1 MSTPGALVEAPSLG
15 ASPRAEPTAVRG
27 RPRSLLR
34 RIAGRPVTLVSLIFV
49 VGIVGACALAPW
61 LAPYSPY
68 TNDFNAVL
76 SGPGLHHLLGT
87 DELGRDT
94 LSRILYGGRPT
105 LLATGLATAI
115 AVVLG
120 TALGVLSGYRRGW
133 VDRVLAAWGDLLLAM
148 PVLVV
153 LIVVISVFPSSL
165 YPTMIPLGVLLSAGP
180 MRVVRSATLAVRE
193 ELYIDAARVVGLPHR
208 RIMSRHVVP
217 RLWGPIVVQATL
229 VAAVALVVAS
239 GLAFLGFGIN
249 PPTPSW
255 GSMVADAATQ
265 FERQAWLLVPSG
277 GIITLT
283 VLALGLLGD
292 GITSLVDERWM
303 GTRLRRGRIRAQ
315 RPTAAVASAAGPR
328 PDDPE
333 RPGDSLLSVRGLS
346 VGFAADRVGPRT
358 VVDDVSFELR
368 PGRTL
373 SVVGESGCGKSMT
386 ARAILGVLPAGGRIL
401 GGSVRLGDLELVGA
415 RRSRLGSVR
424 GRHIGFIGQEP
435 HASLDPTQTVGSAL
449 AEVGR
454 RYDRSLGRREARA
467 RVLDQLAR
475 VRLDDPARVAA
486 SYPHQLSGGMAQRVA
501 IARALAGAPEILI
514 ADEPTTALDVT
525 VQAEILALLR
535 SLQDTTGVA
544 ILLITHD
551 WGVVASLA
559 DEVVVMYAGQVVERS
574 AVDEVFARPLHP
586 YTEALLRSDPHR
598 ASDGGLL
605 PVIDGAVPAPG
616 SWPSGCRFAPRCR
629 YATAACEAGPVALER
644 PVPGRESRCIRID
657 ALEGVG

>member
-1 MSTPGALVEAPSLG
+1 MSTPGALIEAPSLG
-15 ASPRAEPTAVRG
+15 AIPPGVVAGP
-27 RPRSLLR
+27 PRSLLR

-49 VGIVGACALAPW
+49 VGLVAACALAPW
-61 LAPYSPY
+61 VAPSSAY

-105 LLATGLATAI
+105 LLAAGEATAF

-229 VAAVALVVAS
+229 AAAVALVVAS

-265 FERQAWLLVPSG
+265 FQRQAWLLVPSG

-292 GITSLVDERWM
+292 GITDLVDERWM
-303 GTRLRRGRIRAQ
+303 GTRPRRGRIRLA
-315 RPTAAVASAAGPR
+315 RPMEAAAAAAPGPTDLDG
-328 PDDPE
+328 PADA
-333 RPGDSLLSVRGLS
+333 LLSVRGLS
-346 VGFAADRVGPRT
+346 VGFDGDRVGPRR
-358 VVDDVSFELR
+358 VVDGVSFDLR

-373 SVVGESGCGKSMT
+373 SVAGESGCGKSMT
-386 ARAILGVLPAGGRIL
+386 ARAILGVLPAGGHIL
-401 GGSVRLGDLELVGA
+401 GGSVRLGDLELAGA
-415 RRSRLGSVR
+415 KGSLLRSVR
-424 GRHIGFIGQEP
+424 GRRIGFIGQEP

-449 AEVGR
+449 DEVSR
-454 RYDRSLGRREARA
+454 RYDRSLNRRQARA

-475 VRLDDPARVAA
+475 VRLDDPARVALA
-486 SYPHQLSGGMAQRVA
+486 YPHQLSGGMAQRVA
-501 IARALAGAPEILI
+501 IARALVGGPEILI

-535 SLQDTTGVA
+535 SLQETTGVA

-559 DEVVVMYAGQVVERS
+559 DEVVVMYAGQVVER
-574 AVDEVFARPLHP
+574 AAAEAVFARPLHP

-598 ASDGGLL
+598 AAAGGGLL
-605 PVIDGAVPAPG
+605 PVIKGAVPAPG

-629 YATAACEAGPVALER
+629 YATAACQASPVVLDR
-644 PVPGRESRCIRID
+644 PAPDRESRCIRID